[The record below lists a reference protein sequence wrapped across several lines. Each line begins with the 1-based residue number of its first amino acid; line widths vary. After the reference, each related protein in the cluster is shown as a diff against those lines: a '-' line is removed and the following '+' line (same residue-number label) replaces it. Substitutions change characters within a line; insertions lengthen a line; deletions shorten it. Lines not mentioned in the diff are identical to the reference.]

1 MKYILYLLILLLPL
15 TACNKKTKQSVKK
28 ELKTQPSTTLVLDS
42 TGVPVDPNTSYF
54 PMELDTL
61 KVPFFSKMLFAMYEP
76 VLYDSKL
83 NKESFRFLW
92 LRTTKNPVAIRLE
105 KQNDTIFL
113 YIKVTTGTG
122 GVGPGRL
129 RTSDVKVLTAKEW
142 NEFQELVK
150 LCDFWNM
157 PALDDEKKITGEQ
170 WILEG
175 YKTDD
180 FNLTEIWN
188 PEVDDPFRIAC
199 EYLLNLS
206 GIPKN

>member
-15 TACNKKTKQSVKK
+15 TACKKLKQSVKK
-28 ELKTQPSTTLVLDS
+28 EIKSKPNTTLLLDS
-42 TGVPVDPNTSYF
+42 TEVPIDPNTEYF
-54 PMELDTL
+54 PLELDSA

-76 VLYDSKL
+76 VLYESKI

-105 KQNDTIFL
+105 KQNDTISLF
-113 YIKVTTGTG
+113 IKVTTGTG

-129 RTSDVKVLTAKEW
+129 KTSDIKVLTTKEW
-142 NEFQELVK
+142 NEFQELIK
-150 LCDFWNM
+150 LSDFWNM
-157 PALDDEKKITGEQ
+157 PAVDDTRMISGEQ
-170 WILEG
+170 WIMEG
-175 YKTDD
+175 FKKDD
-180 FNLTEIWN
+180 YNMTEKWN
-188 PEVDDPFRIAC
+188 PELDDPYRIAC